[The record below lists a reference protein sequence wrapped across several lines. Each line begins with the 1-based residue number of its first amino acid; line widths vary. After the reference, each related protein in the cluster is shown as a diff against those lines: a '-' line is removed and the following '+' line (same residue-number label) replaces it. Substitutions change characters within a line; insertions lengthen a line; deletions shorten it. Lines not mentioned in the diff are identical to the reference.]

1 MASPTLTTTRDLV
14 ELQLAD
20 VSNLIWS
27 ANAID
32 AAIKS
37 ALGDLS
43 SAYET
48 EFSLEGLDGALTSN
62 FNLYDFSLIVD
73 GAIAYALS
81 IRTAQRLEQA
91 SPEGIAPAL
100 GVLAQYRMDRFQ
112 LSLTQIRISRYEAAA
127 AKAERDHIAALKA
140 AEDARIA
147 DLQASAS
154 APHSE
159 WEWEEGT
166 DFA

>member
-1 MASPTLTTTRDLV
+1 MAPNLASTRDLV
-14 ELQLAD
+14 EQQLAD
-20 VSNLIWS
+20 TSNLIWS
-27 ANAID
+27 AAAID
-32 AAIKS
+32 AAIQS

-48 EFSLEGLDGALTSN
+48 EYTLEGLDGALLNN

-73 GAIAYALS
+73 GAIAYALYT
-81 IRTAQRLEQA
+81 RTAQRYEQA
-91 SPEGIAPAL
+91 SPEGIPPAL
-100 GVLAQYRMDRFQ
+100 GELAKFRMDRFQ
-112 LSLTQIRISRYEAAA
+112 LQLTQIRISRYEAAA

-147 DLQASAS
+147 DLQASAA

-159 WEWEEGT
+159 WEWEEGE
-166 DFA
+166 DFS

>member
-1 MASPTLTTTRDLV
+1 MAPNLGTIRDLV

-27 ANAID
+27 TTAID
-32 AAIKS
+32 AAIQT

-48 EFSLEGLDGALTSN
+48 EYTLEGLDGALVNN
-62 FNLYDFSLIVD
+62 FNLYDFSLLVD
-73 GAIAYALS
+73 GAIAYALYT
-81 IRTAQRLEQA
+81 RTAQRLEQA
-91 SPEGIAPAL
+91 TPEGIAPAL
-100 GVLAQYRMDRFQ
+100 ASIAQYRMDRFQ
-112 LSLTQIRISRYEAAA
+112 LSLTQIRVSRYEAAA
-127 AKAERDHIAALKA
+127 AKAERDNIAALKA

-147 DLQASAS
+147 GLQASAS

-159 WEWEEGT
+159 WEWEEGE

>member
-1 MASPTLTTTRDLV
+1 MAPNLATTRDLV

-27 ANAID
+27 ADTID
-32 AAIKS
+32 AAIQN
-37 ALGDLS
+37 ALGDLA

-48 EFSLEGLDGALTSN
+48 EYTLEGLDGALVNN
-62 FNLYDFSLIVD
+62 FNLYDYSLIVD
-73 GAIAYALS
+73 GAIAYALYT
-81 IRTAQRLEQA
+81 RTAQRLEQA
-91 SPEGIAPAL
+91 TPEGISPAL
-100 GVLAQYRMDRFQ
+100 ADLARYRMDRFQ
-112 LSLTQIRISRYEAAA
+112 LSLTQIRVSRYEAAA
-127 AKAERDHIAALKA
+127 AKAERDHVAALKA

-147 DLQASAS
+147 DLQASAT

>member
-1 MASPTLTTTRDLV
+1 MAPNLGTVTNLV
-14 ELQLAD
+14 EQQLAD

-27 ANAID
+27 A
-32 AAIKS
+32 AAIEAAVQS

-48 EFSLEGLDGALTSN
+48 EYTLDGLDGALVNS

-73 GAIAYALS
+73 GAIAYALYT
-81 IRTAQRLEQA
+81 RTAQRLEQA
-91 SPEGIAPAL
+91 TPEGIAPAL
-100 GVLAQYRMDRFQ
+100 ASIAQYRMDRFQ
-112 LSLTQIRISRYEAAA
+112 LSLTQIRVSRYEAAA
-127 AKAERDHIAALKA
+127 AKAQRDNIAALKA

-147 DLQASAS
+147 DLHASAV

-159 WEWEEGT
+159 WDWEEGT
-166 DFA
+166 DFT